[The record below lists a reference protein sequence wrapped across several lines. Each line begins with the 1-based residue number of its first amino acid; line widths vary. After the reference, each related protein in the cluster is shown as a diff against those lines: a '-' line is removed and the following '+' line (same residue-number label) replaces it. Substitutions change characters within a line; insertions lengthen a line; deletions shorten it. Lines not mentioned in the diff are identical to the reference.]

1 MYRTRIPLVTASF
14 LIASIA
20 GAQSFSDNFNR
31 ADSANLGPDWTVI
44 GAGSATRVISNRA
57 GNVAGS
63 NNLSLVNAGLF
74 TASYDQ
80 TRVQADVFRTATG
93 TIGYVALAMG
103 HNGATTTGNG
113 LFIKVQANT
122 TASTGFDFIGMYTGV
137 GSGTTTY
144 WTDPPVFF
152 AATAPFSSARMTVWA
167 SDPTTINLGIDTDF
181 NGTNEQVYT
190 RHVNLGTI
198 TLGNQV
204 GIGVFGTSVAADDF
218 NATVVPEPA
227 TITVLGI
234 GALALLCRRK
244 K

>member
-1 MYRTRIPLVTASF
+1 MYTARTSLVTAGL
-14 LIASIA
+14 LIASVA
-20 GAQSFSDNFNR
+20 GAQFSDNFNR

-44 GAGSATRVISNRA
+44 GTGSATRVISNRA
-57 GNVAGS
+57 GNVAGA
-63 NNLSLVNAGLF
+63 NNLSLVTPGNF

-93 TIGYVALAMG
+93 TIGYVALAFG
-103 HNGATTTGNG
+103 HNGLTTSGNG

-122 TASTGFDFIGMYTGV
+122 TTSTGFDTIGFYTGV
-137 GSGTTTY
+137 GSGTTTW

-152 AATAPFSSARMTVWA
+152 TNATPFASARMTVWA

-181 NGTNEQVYT
+181 NGTNEQVHT
-190 RHVNLGTI
+190 RHINLGTI

-227 TITVLGI
+227 TFAVLGI
-234 GALALLCRRK
+234 GVLALLRRRK